1 MPRNVSVY
9 THEID
14 EAIRNIRAM
23 NKTII
28 TRRAVEEEIENNR
41 FRYPRLGELQGVPL
55 KMVISQLVS
64 NRSDAHVY
72 GKRPVSWVFDICSS
86 SGGVPA

>member
-9 THEID
+9 AHEID
-14 EAIRNIRAM
+14 KAIQNLRSM

-28 TRRAVEEEIENNR
+28 TRRAVEEEIENNL

>member
-9 THEID
+9 AHEID
-14 EAIRNIRAM
+14 KAIQILRAM

-28 TRRAVEEEIENNR
+28 TRRAVEEEIENYR

-55 KMVISQLVS
+55 KMVIS
-64 NRSDAHVY
+64 R
-72 GKRPVSWVFDICSS
+72 
-86 SGGVPA
+86 

>member
-9 THEID
+9 ACEID
-14 EAIRNIRAM
+14 KAIQILRSM

-41 FRYPRLGELQGVPL
+41 SRYPRLGELRGVPL

-64 NRSDAHVY
+64 HRSDAHVY
-72 GKRPVSWVFDICSS
+72 GKRPVSWVFDISSS

>member
-9 THEID
+9 AHEID
-14 EAIRNIRAM
+14 KAIQILRAM

-41 FRYPRLGELQGVPL
+41 SRYPKAGELQGVPL

-64 NRSDAHVY
+64 NRPDAHVY

>member
-9 THEID
+9 AHEID
-14 EAIRNIRAM
+14 KAIQILRAM
-23 NKTII
+23 NKMII
-28 TRRAVEEEIENNR
+28 TRREALEEIENNR
-41 FRYPRLGELQGVPL
+41 FRYPRLGEIRGVPL
-55 KMVISQLVS
+55 KMLISQLVS
-64 NRSDAHVY
+64 RRPDAHVY

>member
-9 THEID
+9 AHEID
-14 EAIRNIRAM
+14 KAIQNLRAM

-41 FRYPRLGELQGVPL
+41 SRYPKTGELQGVPL

-64 NRSDAHVY
+64 NRPDAHVY

-86 SGGVPA
+86 SGGVHA

>member
-9 THEID
+9 AHEID
-14 EAIRNIRAM
+14 KAIEILRAM

-28 TRRAVEEEIENNR
+28 TRRAALEEIEHNR
-41 FRYPRLGELQGVPL
+41 SRYQRLGDLQGVPL
-55 KMVISQLVS
+55 KVVIFQLVS
-64 NRSDAHVY
+64 HWPDAHVY

>member
-1 MPRNVSVY
+1 MPRIVSVY
-9 THEID
+9 AHEID
-14 EAIRNIRAM
+14 IAIQILCAM
-23 NKTII
+23 NKKII

-41 FRYPRLGELQGVPL
+41 SRYPMLGELQGVPL

-64 NRSDAHVY
+64 NRPDAHVY

-86 SGGVPA
+86 SGGVLA

>member
-9 THEID
+9 AHEID
-14 EAIRNIRAM
+14 KAIQNLRAM

-41 FRYPRLGELQGVPL
+41 SRYPKTGELQGVPL

-64 NRSDAHVY
+64 NRPDAHVY

>member
-9 THEID
+9 AHEID
-14 EAIRNIRAM
+14 KAIQILRAM

-28 TRRAVEEEIENNR
+28 TRRAALEEIENNR
-41 FRYPRLGELQGVPL
+41 SRYPRLGELQGVPL

-64 NRSDAHVY
+64 NRPDAHVY

>member
-9 THEID
+9 AHEID
-14 EAIRNIRAM
+14 KAIQNLRAM

-64 NRSDAHVY
+64 KRSDAHVY